1 MHAGLGYQVT
11 RNVTIELAYRY
22 MDLGDFKTGP
32 TNSFDGVTVV
42 NGSPFTIKDVT
53 SHDVKL
59 GVRWQ
64 LDNPPVY
71 APPPLVRKG

>member
-1 MHAGLGYQVT
+1 VKVNLVNCTQDHRGVRGNHSIY
-11 RNVTIELAYRY
+11 
-22 MDLGDFKTGP
+22 P

-59 GVRWQ
+59 GVRWNFESEQ
-64 LDNPPVY
+64 PVY